1 MATRGLSGVKRAMLG
16 SVAEGVLREAPGPVL
31 TSRSFPEV

>member
-1 MATRGLSGVKRAMLG
+1 MVG

-31 TSRSFPEV
+31 SSRSFPAPNDTPA